1 MVMVLTT
8 IEPNAR
14 AQDSRGISLSAF
26 LATLTS
32 SFTIFTGALLVF
44 VSFIRRPSLKI
55 V

>member
-8 IEPNAR
+8 VEPNAR
-14 AQDSRGISLSAF
+14 AQASRGISLSAF

-32 SFTIFTGALLVF
+32 SSTIFAGALLVF
-44 VSFIRRPSLKI
+44 ASLIRRPSLNN